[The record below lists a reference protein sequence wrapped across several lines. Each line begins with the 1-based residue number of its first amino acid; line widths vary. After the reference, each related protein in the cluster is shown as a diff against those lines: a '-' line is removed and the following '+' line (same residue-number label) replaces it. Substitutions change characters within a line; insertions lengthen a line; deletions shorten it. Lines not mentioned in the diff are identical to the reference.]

1 MSKILVTGASGHLGR
16 LVIQHLIESRKVSP
30 SDIAGGSRDTA
41 RLADLAA
48 LGVETRRIDFDDKAS
63 LETAFSG
70 IDKLLIVSTDE
81 LGTPGKRLA
90 QHSAAVEA
98 AKAAG
103 VGRIFYTSMPQPEDS
118 EITFKGDHLGTEQA
132 IKASGLAYTIFRNGW
147 YMENLFMSLPQAL
160 ASGHWYTA
168 AGTGRIAH
176 IAREDIAR
184 AIAAGLAK
192 PAEGNVTYTLTGET
206 AHTTEEIAALV
217 RDVTGKPLVVMR
229 FRPSFFPFTEPS
241 FEVDIQCDRSSGPI
255 VKFGE
260 GTDWMEIL
268 GCGMVHPNVLRAGG
282 LDPDE
287 YQGFAWGMGLDRIAM
302 LKYGM
307 PDLRDFFN
315 ADVRWMSHYGFRPLD
330 VPTLFGGLSA

>member
-217 RDVTGKPLVVMR
+217 RDVTGKPLVVVNLTDAQLAEGMAAAGVPAP
-229 FRPSFFPFTEPS
+229 FIPTLVSFDANT
-241 FEVDIQCDRSSGPI
+241 R
-255 VKFGE
+255 E
-260 GTDWMEIL
+260 GK
-268 GCGMVHPNVLRAGG
+268 
-282 LDPDE
+282 
-287 YQGFAWGMGLDRIAM
+287 IAM
-302 LKYGM
+302 ATADAEMLSGVKRMTLK
-307 PDLRDFFN
+307 DFLEAN
-315 ADVRWMSHYGFRPLD
+315 KAALG
-330 VPTLFGGLSA
+330 

>member
-30 SDIAGGSRDTA
+30 SDIAAGSRDTA

-48 LGVETRRIDFDDKAS
+48 LGVETRRIDFNDKAS

-98 AKAAG
+98 AKAAS

-217 RDVTGKPLVVMR
+217 RDVTGKPLVVVNLTDAQLAEGMAAAGVPAP
-229 FRPSFFPFTEPS
+229 FIPTLVSFDANT
-241 FEVDIQCDRSSGPI
+241 R
-255 VKFGE
+255 E
-260 GTDWMEIL
+260 GK
-268 GCGMVHPNVLRAGG
+268 
-282 LDPDE
+282 
-287 YQGFAWGMGLDRIAM
+287 IAM
-302 LKYGM
+302 ATADAEMLSGVKRMTLK
-307 PDLRDFFN
+307 DFLEAN
-315 ADVRWMSHYGFRPLD
+315 KAALG
-330 VPTLFGGLSA
+330 